1 MKSIIH
7 DPYKDPLGAM
17 MLDYLDGHRSVCA
30 KVDSTTFSMSTMP
43 AKTMFRTY
51 SEMDDLEH
59 EALHLCKGRVLDVG
73 AGSGCH
79 SLYLQERNV
88 VVDALDIS
96 PGCIKVMEQRQ
107 VKNPIHNNLFSMEN
121 GTYTTI
127 LMLMNGLGIC
137 GSLDGLN
144 LFLQYVQTLLTE
156 DGQVI
161 ADSIDLRLLYNDE
174 DEENDLSDDSDYGET
189 EFVITYNTIISEPF
203 KWIYVGFSTLQML
216 AEYNGLECQQ
226 VVTGENGRY
235 LARMYRR

>member
-1 MKSIIH
+1 
-7 DPYKDPLGAM
+7 
-17 MLDYLDGHRSVCA
+17 MLDYLNGHHSVCA

-79 SLYLQERNV
+79 SLWLQERNV

-96 PGCIKVMEQRQ
+96 PGCIEVMEQRQ
-107 VKNPIHNNLFSMEN
+107 VKNPIHNNLFSMES

-144 LFLQYVQTLLTE
+144 LFLQHVQAFLTD
-156 DGQVI
+156 DGQII
-161 ADSIDLRLLYNDE
+161 ADSTDLRLLH
-174 DEENDLSDDSDYGET
+174 DEEEGNDFLDDSDYWET
-189 EFVITYNTIISEPF
+189 EFVITYNTITSDPF
-203 KWIYVGFSTLQML
+203 KWIYVGGATLQML
-216 AEYNGLECQQ
+216 AGYNGLECQQ
-226 VVTGENGRY
+226 IATGQSGRY
-235 LARMYRR
+235 LARIYRK

>member
-1 MKSIIH
+1 
-7 DPYKDPLGAM
+7 M
-17 MLDYLDGHRSVCA
+17 MLDYLAGHCSAYA
-30 KVDSTTFSMSTMP
+30 KVASTTFSMSTMP

-51 SEMDDLEH
+51 SEMDELEH
-59 EALHLCKGRVLDVG
+59 AALHLCRGRVLDVG

-88 VVDALDIS
+88 AVDALDIS

-107 VKNPIHNNLFSMEN
+107 VKNPIHNNLFSLES

-156 DGQVI
+156 HGQVI
-161 ADSIDLRLLYNDE
+161 ADSTDLRLLYNDE
-174 DEENDLSDDSDYGET
+174 DEESDLPDDSDYGET

-203 KWIYVGFSTLQML
+203 QWIYVGFSTLQML

>member
-1 MKSIIH
+1 MKSIID
-7 DPYKDPLGAM
+7 DPCKDPLGTM
-17 MLDYLDGHRSVCA
+17 MLDYLNGHHSVCA
-30 KVDSTTFSMSTMP
+30 QVDSTTFSMSTMP
-43 AKTMFRTY
+43 AETMFRTY

-59 EALHLCKGRVLDVG
+59 EALHLCKGTVLDVG

-96 PGCIKVMEQRQ
+96 PGCIEVMAQRQ
-107 VKNPIHNNLFSMEN
+107 VKNPIHNNLFSMGK

-144 LFLQYVQTLLTE
+144 LFLQYVQTFLTE

-161 ADSIDLRLLYNDE
+161 ADSTDLRVLYG
-174 DEENDLSDDSDYGET
+174 DEEGNDFLDDNDYGET
-189 EFVITYNTIISEPF
+189 EFVITYNTIISDPF
-203 KWIYVGFSTLQML
+203 KWVYVGLPTLQML
-216 AEYNGLECQQ
+216 ADYNGLECQQ
-226 VVTGENGRY
+226 VATGDRGRY
-235 LARMYRR
+235 LARIYRK